1 MAIDAKG
8 LRRHAGKIVRHR
20 RTRKIALWLVAIV
33 VAVGVFGGL
42 VVPPLLRGK
51 VAAILTD
58 KLHRAVSIEQIRI
71 NPYAM
76 SATIRG
82 FLMKERQSDA
92 AAISFAEIYVN
103 VELQSI
109 FRGGPVIKELRLVKP
124 YVNLIRG
131 ENFKYNFQDLI
142 DAGRQVHFGG
152 HRRAGPVGPYGD
164 GVDEKAVGGVDGLIA
179 GAQIG
184 MGDELQQFV
193 RARAADDVL
202 GIEPVA
208 CGDRLAQVVAAAVG
222 IKVEVRGDGA
232 EGRDGPGAG
241 AQR

>member
-33 VAVGVFGGL
+33 VAAGVFGGL

-109 FRGGPVIKELRLVKP
+109 FRGGPVIKEVRLVKP

-131 ENFKYNFQDLI
+131 ENFKYNFQDLLEEFMS
-142 DAGRQVHFGG
+142 GP
-152 HRRAGPVGPYGD
+152 AGPTPRFALKNID
-164 GVDEKAVGGVDGLIA
+164 GT
-179 GAQIG
+179 
-184 MGDELQQFV
+184 
-193 RARAADDVL
+193 
-202 GIEPVA
+202 
-208 CGDRLAQVVAAAVG
+208 
-222 IKVEVRGDGA
+222 
-232 EGRDGPGAG
+232 
-241 AQR
+241 